1 MVRRGHRLFVLQNDT
16 GQYPKYIRKL
26 DLIYHVTVFTQQHQK
41 FDLPKLKK
49 GLQAQNLLRRG
60 HIFGQ
65 EVGHLRFEFLS
76 MVLTHFMQ
84 KWIMINKTN
93 LLLVLIFLFFL
104 TFIMGFDIL
113 GSFEKRCCGGDK
125 IWYEMYIVNHWL
137 ANFS

>member
-1 MVRRGHRLFVLQNDT
+1 MRVQIYFYTRFRCGGDMELFVLLQNDT
-16 GQYPKYIRKL
+16 GQYLKYIRKL

-49 GLQAQNLLRRG
+49 VLQAQNLLRRVT
-60 HIFGQ
+60 FLVW

-76 MVLTHFMQ
+76 
-84 KWIMINKTN
+84 N
-93 LLLVLIFLFFL
+93 LLLVLIFIFFF

-113 GSFEKRCCGGDK
+113 GSFEKRCCRGDK